1 MDINQLILLVKK
13 KIKEKISLESINIE
27 DKSFLHKNHASNQTG
42 KFHLKLIIQSKE
54 NCSTTEEIIKNMK
67 RGLFVTE
74 LIGHGVNLG
83 SGDYSRGASG

>member
-27 DKSFLHKNHASNQTG
+27 DKSFLHKNHVSHQTG

-54 NCSTTEEIIKNMK
+54 LKSLGKIEAHKKIFSVLEDEMKNKIHALEIEIK
-67 RGLFVTE
+67 
-74 LIGHGVNLG
+74 
-83 SGDYSRGASG
+83 